1 MNYFLYSSLM
11 VLVGCALISISR
23 LLMYFFVKK
32 ISIGYLEYLI
42 WIFAEIS
49 ILAIFYVFLA
59 YKVGY
64 IDNFIIENPE
74 FAYWDAIFVILK
86 KTIANTTWMLL
97 IPYIISFLY
106 LYNEHLL
113 RVVIPEKDLQIIE
126 KEEGKV
132 IQFKDDKNDVKF
144 TLASDKII
152 YIESSDNYCSIKYIN
167 NEKLQDFMLRSTLKK
182 LSEDL
187 KDTPIQR
194 CHRSFMINFEHVA
207 SLRRENTE
215 ICIEFDV
222 NGIKET
228 PVSRSYN
235 DKIME
240 SFVTY
245 SKQK

>member
-1 MNYFLYSSLM
+1 
-11 VLVGCALISISR
+11 
-23 LLMYFFVKK
+23 MYYFVKK

-42 WIFAEIS
+42 WIFAEIT
-49 ILAIFYVFLA
+49 ILAVFYVFLA

-64 IDNFIIENPE
+64 IDNFIIQNPE
-74 FAYWDAIFVILK
+74 MVYWDATFEILR

-113 RVVIPEKDLQIIE
+113 REVIPQKDAQIME
-126 KEEGKV
+126 KEEGKI
-132 IQFKDDKNDVKF
+132 IQFKDEKNEVRF
-144 TLASDKII
+144 TLSSEKII
-152 YIESSDNYCSIKYIN
+152 YIESSDNYCVIKYFN
-167 NEKLQDFMLRSTLKK
+167 NEKLYDFMLRNTLKK

-207 SLRRENTE
+207 SLRKENTE
-215 ICIEFDV
+215 ICLEFDV
-222 NGIKET
+222 NGIKEI
-228 PVSRSYN
+228 PVSKSYN
-235 DKIME
+235 EKIME